1 MTRKQARKQS
11 VGMCQTMTL
20 SVIAFLF
27 VFAGI
32 FSAQL
37 VRAEEGD
44 TGVDTS
50 SEVSDSTESSESS
63 ESTPETSEESEE
75 VITEDAPETTE
86 EEAVE
91 EVASVEVES
100 DDSEVVLEEVTVD
113 VTSTDEESTSDT
125 VVEEVF
131 EMFSSFAP
139 MLISMPSSARITAP
153 AEDDTIHGVY
163 TFTAEYNNP
172 DYEGNPGVNWAI
184 RSGADETC
192 AGGTSVFGNVDG
204 LATSPAHTTGIF
216 PTFTSGNNAV
226 TWTGS
231 LFTAVLDFT
240 GLSQGEYCFV
250 FNPNPVNSHRQNVKF
265 FYEPAEEEC
274 VECEMGPS
282 TLVINKNVI
291 DKDGND
297 ISDGTEFTVTVTLD
311 DMETRAEEIEI
322 VISEEKSSPIEL
334 MSGRY
339 LVCEVLEEG
348 SDYELVDIT
357 SMYLK
362 SSELEGNCR
371 YIYLGT
377 EESSI
382 TFVNQKLTEE
392 EIPSRRSSRRH
403 IIGGQV
409 LGAFTGDSSTGGS
422 CGMYLNSYM
431 RIGANNNVD
440 DVMKLQAFLNEQ
452 GYPMPVNGVFGATTE
467 AAVKAFQKTHA
478 AEILAP
484 WGITDPTGYVYK
496 MTRYVM
502 NNMVCPGSEAKPTI

>member
-44 TGVDTS
+44 AGADT
-50 SEVSDSTESSESS
+50 SSESS
-63 ESTPETSEESEE
+63 ESPESTSETLETSEET
-75 VITEDAPETTE
+75 VTEDALETTE
-86 EEAVE
+86 EEVSE
-91 EVASVEVES
+91 EVASFEVES
-100 DDSEVVLEEVTVD
+100 DDSEVVIEEVTVD

-139 MLISMPSSARITAP
+139 M
-153 AEDDTIHGVY
+153 
-163 TFTAEYNNP
+163 
-172 DYEGNPGVNWAI
+172 
-184 RSGADETC
+184 
-192 AGGTSVFGNVDG
+192 
-204 LATSPAHTTGIF
+204 
-216 PTFTSGNNAV
+216 
-226 TWTGS
+226 
-231 LFTAVLDFT
+231 
-240 GLSQGEYCFV
+240 FV
-250 FNPNPVNSHRQNVKF
+250 M
-265 FYEPAEEEC
+265 EEEYY
-274 VECEMGPS
+274 E
-282 TLVINKNVI
+282 TLTINKNVI

-297 ISDGTEFTVTVTLD
+297 ISDNTEFTVTIALYDSEVVMD
-311 DMETRAEEIEI
+311 VMEEI
-322 VISEEKSSPIEL
+322 ISEDAPASIEL
-334 MSGRY
+334 MSGTY
-339 LVCEVLEEG
+339 EVCEVLEEG
-348 SDYELVDIT
+348 SDYEMVT
-357 SMYLK
+357 EPVFEK
-362 SSELEGNCR
+362 ELEVSDNCKFVFIGEGDR
-371 YIYLGT
+371 
-377 EESSI
+377 EI
-382 TFVNQKLTEE
+382 TFTNRKLNEE
-392 EIPSRRSSRRH
+392 KSGRRPGRRH
-403 IIGGQV
+403 TVGGQV

-452 GYPMPVNGVFGATTE
+452 GYPMPVNGVFSATTE

-478 AEILAP
+478 AEILVP

-502 NNMVCPGSEAKPTI
+502 NNMVCAGSEAKPTI

>member
-44 TGVDTS
+44 TGADTS
-50 SEVSDSTESSESS
+50 SEEAV
-63 ESTPETSEESEE
+63 
-75 VITEDAPETTE
+75 TEDAPETTE
-86 EEAVE
+86 EEVVE

-100 DDSEVVLEEVTVD
+100 DDSEVVIEEVTVD

-125 VVEEVF
+125 VVEE
-131 EMFSSFAP
+131 
-139 MLISMPSSARITAP
+139 
-153 AEDDTIHGVY
+153 
-163 TFTAEYNNP
+163 
-172 DYEGNPGVNWAI
+172 
-184 RSGADETC
+184 
-192 AGGTSVFGNVDG
+192 
-204 LATSPAHTTGIF
+204 
-216 PTFTSGNNAV
+216 
-226 TWTGS
+226 
-231 LFTAVLDFT
+231 
-240 GLSQGEYCFV
+240 
-250 FNPNPVNSHRQNVKF
+250 
-265 FYEPAEEEC
+265 EC
-274 VECEMGPS
+274 IECEMGPS
-282 TLVINKNVI
+282 ILMINKNVI

-297 ISDGTEFTVTVTLD
+297 ISDDTEFTITVTLD
-311 DMETRAEEIEI
+311 DMETRAEEIET
-322 VISEEKSSPIEL
+322 VISEEKSSSIEL

-339 LVCEVLEEG
+339 RVCEVLEEG
-348 SDYELVDIT
+348 SEYELVDIT

-371 YIYLGT
+371 YIHLGA
-377 EESSI
+377 EDSSI

-392 EIPSRRSSRRH
+392 ETSSRRSGSRRH
-403 IIGGQV
+403 VMGGQV

-452 GYPMPVNGVFGATTE
+452 GYPMSVNGVFGATTE
-467 AAVKAFQKTHA
+467 VAVKAFQKTHA
-478 AEILAP
+478 AEILVP

-502 NNMVCPGSEAKPTI
+502 NNMVCAGSEAKPTI